1 MKILMMTQNKNYGA
15 HDWDDSTGTECPQYW
30 KNKGGNTY
38 IIENVTVA
46 QGRDEAF
53 WQLAETA
60 IESSDD
66 YFSTHILQQQ
76 LVDDDYDTS
85 KWIESWETPIRL
97 NLVGED
103 FQAER
108 TTVQHL
114 MISTVTTNES
124 WIQEGGEQVEYVKYN
139 VTHDVRK
146 GTNK

>member
-1 MKILMMTQNKNYGA
+1 MKILMMCQDRENYGA
-15 HDWDDSTGTECPQYW
+15 HDWDDATTECPQYW

-53 WQLAETA
+53 WQLAEAA

-85 KWIESWETPIRL
+85 KWIECWETPIRL
-97 NLVGED
+97 NLIGED
-103 FQAER
+103 FHAER
-108 TTVQHL
+108 TRGGLSNVS
-114 MISTVTTNES
+114 INES
-124 WIQEGGEQVEYVKYN
+124 WIQKDGDRLHYTSLN
-139 VTHDVRK
+139 TT

>member
-1 MKILMMTQNKNYGA
+1 MKILMMCQDRENYGA
-15 HDWDDSTGTECPQYW
+15 HDWDDATTECPQYW

-53 WQLAETA
+53 WQLAEAA

-85 KWIESWETPIRL
+85 KWIEGWETPIRL

-103 FQAER
+103 FHAER
-108 TTVQHL
+108 TTVKHNSNNDPIITL
-114 MISTVTTNES
+114 NES
-124 WIQEGGEQVEYVKYN
+124 WLQESGQRLHYMRFN
-139 VTHDVRK
+139 TT

>member
-1 MKILMMTQNKNYGA
+1 MKILMMCQDRENYGA
-15 HDWDDSTGTECPQYW
+15 HDWDDASTECPQYW
-30 KNKGGNTY
+30 KNKGGDTY

-53 WQLAETA
+53 WQLAEEA

-85 KWIESWETPIRL
+85 SWIESWETPIRL

-103 FQAER
+103 FHAER
-108 TTVQHL
+108 TRAIGLDDSLFSV
-114 MISTVTTNES
+114 NES
-124 WIQEGGEQVEYVKYN
+124 WIQKDGDRLHYTSLN
-139 VTHDVRK
+139 TR
-146 GTNK
+146 GTN